1 MFGHEA
7 DWVFASSQKAREL
20 PFRSSKMLEDQIKPA
35 VKAAEL
41 GEGIGWHTFRHT
53 YSCML
58 RQLGVDVKVQQELL
72 RHADISNHHER
83 VHSGRQRAKAECTL

>member
-20 PFRSSKMLEDQIKPA
+20 PFRSSKMLENQIKPA

-41 GEGIGWHTFRHT
+41 GEGIGGTRFDTPTRR
-53 YSCML
+53 C
-58 RQLGVDVKVQQELL
+58 
-72 RHADISNHHER
+72 
-83 VHSGRQRAKAECTL
+83 